1 MSIIIQSE
9 IRSASARM
17 LRRVAARRILI
28 FGADRP

>member
-9 IRSASARM
+9 IRLANARM
-17 LRRVAARRILI
+17 LRRVAARHNPI